1 MVVGA
6 LYREASRYCFMLR
19 IGLLFSA
26 KHFSTKRMW
35 SAFNFINRLHR
46 AGHCFAQTAFCPATG
61 FIKIHIIIHGSAH
74 WTSYIFFSHSITS
87 QKNAKQTQFHTKI
100 TPKGCYLW
108 IWFDYTP
115 TLWRCQL
122 RICRHFRDFLLISYI
137 FYTIIELPDHKGV
150 FLL

>member
-1 MVVGA
+1 MQRA
-6 LYREASRYCFMLR
+6 LLANHAACHE
-19 IGLLFSA
+19 LLFVQQRNG
-26 KHFSTKRMW
+26 HCMF
-35 SAFNFINRLHR
+35 FPLIHR

-87 QKNAKQTQFHTKI
+87 QKNAKQTQSHTKI

-122 RICRHFRDFLLISYI
+122 RIYRHFRDFLLISYI

-150 FLL
+150 FLLWKRKPRSPKCT